1 MPDSPK
7 KLVIVCGPTAT
18 GKTKLGVA
26 LAKALNGEVVSAD
39 SMQIY
44 RGMPIGTAQPTA
56 EEMAGIPHHMMAIAD
71 PGENYSVA
79 RYVEEA
85 TACVEEIFARGKQPI
100 VVGGTGLYIDALCKG
115 QTFSDFQPDSGLRA
129 KLQAQAAQGGLPR
142 LRADLERI
150 DPEAAARLHPN
161 DEKRILRALE
171 VWYTT
176 GKTISQHNRETQA
189 RPPRYE
195 ALTITLTYADRQALY
210 ARIDRRVDEMLRQG
224 LVQEIEALL
233 AAGIPK
239 DGTAMQA
246 IGYKELV
253 PAVASGDASAIKTA
267 AEEVKLRSRQY
278 AKRQLSWFRR
288 NPKAHWIAVDQM
300 ENSSSVVVDSTD
312 FLRENGVG

>member
-1 MPDSPK
+1 METYRYNTLRFFRVQFGLPARMPLEWCVVRETSRAGSE
-7 KLVIVCGPTAT
+7 LR
-18 GKTKLGVA
+18 LGVA
-26 LAKALNGEVVSAD
+26 LK
-39 SMQIY
+39 
-44 RGMPIGTAQPTA
+44 
-56 EEMAGIPHHMMAIAD
+56 
-71 PGENYSVA
+71 
-79 RYVEEA
+79 
-85 TACVEEIFARGKQPI
+85 
-100 VVGGTGLYIDALCKG
+100 GTGLYIDALCKG

-142 LRADLERI
+142 LWADLERI

-189 RPPRYE
+189 VPPRYE

-210 ARIDRRVDEMLRQG
+210 ARIDQRVDEMMAHG
-224 LVQEIEALL
+224 LVKEIQALL

-253 PAVASGDASAIKTA
+253 PAVASGNADAIQQA

-288 NPKAHWIAVDQM
+288 NPKAHWIEVDRQG
-300 ENSSSVVVDSTD
+300 NISSIIRDSTD
-312 FLRENGVG
+312 FLHENGVG

>member
-1 MPDSPK
+1 MAQSK
-7 KLVIVCGPTAT
+7 KLIVICGPTAT

-26 LAKALNGEVVSAD
+26 LAKALDGEVVSAD
-39 SMQIY
+39 SMQVY

-56 EEMAGIPHHMMAIAD
+56 EERAGIPHHMMAMAD
-71 PGENYSVA
+71 PSENYSVA

-85 TACVEEIFARGKQPI
+85 TACVEAIFARGKQPI
-100 VVGGTGLYIDALCKG
+100 LVGGTGLYIDALCKG

-142 LRADLERI
+142 LWADLERI

-176 GKTISQHNRETQA
+176 GKTISRHNRETQA
-189 RPPRYE
+189 VPP
-195 ALTITLTYADRQALY
+195 TYAGRQALY
-210 ARIDRRVDEMLRQG
+210 ARIDQRVDEMMAHG
-224 LVQEIEALL
+224 LVQEIQALL

-253 PAVASGDASAIKTA
+253 PAVASGDADAIQQA

-288 NPKAHWIAVDQM
+288 NPKAHWIEVDRQG
-300 ENSSSVVVDSTD
+300 NISSIIRDSTD
-312 FLRENGVG
+312 FLHENGVG

>member
-1 MPDSPK
+1 MAQSK
-7 KLVIVCGPTAT
+7 KLIVICGPTAT

-26 LAKALNGEVVSAD
+26 LAKALGGEVVSAD
-39 SMQIY
+39 SMQVY
-44 RGMPIGTAQPTA
+44 RGMPIGTAQPTP
-56 EEMAGIPHHMMAIAD
+56 EERDGVPHHMMAMAD
-71 PGENYSVA
+71 PSENYSVA

-85 TACVEEIFARGKQPI
+85 TACVEDIFARGKQPI
-100 VVGGTGLYIDALCKG
+100 LVGGTGLYIDALCKG

-142 LRADLERI
+142 LWADLERI

-189 RPPRYE
+189 VPPRYE

-210 ARIDRRVDEMLRQG
+210 ARIDQRVDEMMAHG
-224 LVQEIEALL
+224 LVKEIQALL

-239 DGTAMQA
+239 DGDCHAGHWLQGAGPGRRQRRCRCHPTSRRRGEAPLPAVRQA
-246 IGYKELV
+246 AAELV
-253 PAVASGDASAIKTA
+253 PPKPQGPLDRGGQTGKYFQHHPGFDGTFSTKT
-267 AEEVKLRSRQY
+267 E
-278 AKRQLSWFRR
+278 
-288 NPKAHWIAVDQM
+288 
-300 ENSSSVVVDSTD
+300 
-312 FLRENGVG
+312 